1 MLRRRSHNKPADADV
16 SVTGEMAQPR
26 ERSSGTAG
34 PDTETQEGLRA
45 QEEFREEL
53 LEDARAEL
61 KANPKPLEPSFG
73 FTPGGER
80 SSAAP
85 TGKPGAPIVGAARGL
100 RERRHGT
107 VSING
112 TEPTDRAKKL
122 IARSKALRAEAA
134 RASSSAKRPAA

>member
-1 MLRRRSHNKPADADV
+1 MFRRRSHDKTAHFDA
-16 SVTGEMAQPR
+16 SVTVETAQSD
-26 ERSSGTAG
+26 ERAG
-34 PDTETQEGLRA
+34 VEAQTGSETQQGLQA

-53 LEDARAEL
+53 LEDARTEL

-112 TEPTDRAKKL
+112 TEPTPRAKKL
-122 IARSKALRAEAA
+122 IARSEALRAEAA
-134 RASSSAKRPAA
+134 KASARAKR